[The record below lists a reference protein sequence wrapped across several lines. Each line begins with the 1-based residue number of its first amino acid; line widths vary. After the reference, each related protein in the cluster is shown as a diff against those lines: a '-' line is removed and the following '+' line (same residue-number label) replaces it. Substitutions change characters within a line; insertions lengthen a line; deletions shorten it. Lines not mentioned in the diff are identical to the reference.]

1 MVELAK
7 GWLTLAI
14 VGLIMVVLAFAI
26 QGMPFGFLAIAAGIA
41 WAKWHRPVPFKSFF
55 WGRPAALTALFFVA
69 GEGMALAL
77 QNLYQ
82 LTHGIA
88 VEHFAL
94 ALGGAFAGLAAT
106 ILLHRIFKG
115 LLMPSIFD
123 FVNDPQA
130 LQAFVDGESEQQH
143 QTAYAVESL
152 HPFDVDGASG
162 EVAEVV
168 IGQDGIVRD
177 VVALISRRIE
187 MQRKHKPL
195 GVVLFV
201 GATGAGKTELAKAL
215 SDLIF
220 GADKLL
226 RFDCNEMVESSST
239 QRLIGSPPGYVGS
252 EQGGQLT
259 RGIQRNRTG
268 VLLFDEIEKAHPDV
282 YKVLMGLF
290 DEGRITEQSTGQAA
304 DASGH
309 LIILTSNAEHQKI
322 ADLVKNE
329 QDPAVRRIGVKDALA
344 SVFRPEQLARIDEI
358 YPFPPLDRLAMVRI
372 VAKSLQ
378 HLASEA
384 GIELVKVDAA
394 VLIDAVTMH
403 ERMQQY
409 GIRELLRVVEKR
421 VVDRLFDARRAGH
434 LQVRIAVQG
443 DTVQVLPAEASTVAG
458 GNHADAA

>member
-1 MVELAK
+1 MDEPVK
-7 GWLTLAI
+7 GWLTLAT
-14 VGLIMVVLAFAI
+14 VGLIMVVLGFAI
-26 QGMPFGFLAIAAGIA
+26 QGMPAGFLAAGVGIA
-41 WAKWHRPVPFKSFF
+41 WTKWHRPLPLKSFF
-55 WGRPAALTALFFVA
+55 WGRPAVLTGLFFVA
-69 GEGMALAL
+69 GESAALAL
-77 QNLYQ
+77 QNLYF
-82 LTHGIA
+82 LTHGVA
-88 VEHFAL
+88 AERVAL
-94 ALGGAFAGLAAT
+94 ALVGAVASIAAAT
-106 ILLHRIFKG
+106 FLHRIFKG
-115 LLMPSIFD
+115 ELMPSIFD

-130 LQAFVDGESEQQH
+130 LQAFVNGESEQQH

-152 HPFDVDGASG
+152 HPFDVDGASQ

-220 GADKLL
+220 GGDKLL
-226 RFDCNEMVESSST
+226 RFDCNEMVESSSA
-239 QRLIGSPPGYVGS
+239 QRLIGAPPGYLGS

-268 VLLFDEIEKAHPDV
+268 VILFDEIEKAHPDV

-290 DEGRITEQSTGQAA
+290 DEGRITEQSTGQTM

-309 LIILTSNAEHQKI
+309 LIVLTSNAEHQKI

-344 SVFRPEQLARIDEI
+344 GVFRPEQLARIDEI
-358 YPFPPLDRLAMVRI
+358 YAFPPLDRLAMVSI

-378 HLASEA
+378 HLAKEA

-434 LQVRIAVQG
+434 SQVRIAVQG
-443 DTVQVLPAEASTVAG
+443 DAVQVLPAETSTVTG
-458 GNHADAA
+458 GNHAASA

>member
-1 MVELAK
+1 MAELAK

-14 VGLIMVVLAFAI
+14 VGLIMIILAFAI
-26 QGMPFGFLAIAAGIA
+26 QGMPAGFLAAGAGIA
-41 WAKWHRPVPFKSFF
+41 WTKWSRPLPLKSFF
-55 WGRPAALTALFFVA
+55 WGRPTVLTGLFFVA
-69 GEGMALAL
+69 GEGAALAL
-77 QNLYQ
+77 QNLY
-82 LTHGIA
+82 LLAHGIA
-88 VEHFAL
+88 VERLAL
-94 ALGGAFAGLAAT
+94 ALGGAIAAMAAAMF
-106 ILLHRIFKG
+106 LHRIFKG
-115 LLMPSIFD
+115 LLMPNIFD

-130 LQAFVDGESEQQH
+130 LQAFVNGESEQH
-143 QTAYAVESL
+143 QTGYAVESL

-195 GVVLFV
+195 GVVMFV

-268 VLLFDEIEKAHPDV
+268 VILFDEIEKAHPDV

-290 DEGRITEQSTGQAA
+290 DEGRITEQSTGQTM

-329 QDPAVRRIGVKDALA
+329 QDPAVCRIGVKDALA

-358 YPFPPLDRLAMVRI
+358 YAFPPLDRLAMVRI

-378 HLASEA
+378 HLAREA

-434 LQVRIAVQG
+434 LEVRIAVQG
-443 DTVQVLPAEASTVAG
+443 DTVQVLPAETSTVTGVRHGAS
-458 GNHADAA
+458 A

>member
-1 MVELAK
+1 MAELAK
-7 GWLTLAI
+7 VWLTLAV
-14 VGLIMVVLAFAI
+14 VGLIMIILAFAI
-26 QGMPFGFLAIAAGIA
+26 QGMPLGFLAAGAGIA
-41 WAKWHRPVPFKSFF
+41 WTKWRRPSPLKRFF
-55 WGRPAALTALFFVA
+55 WGRPAVLTGLFFVA
-69 GEGMALAL
+69 GEGTALAL
-77 QNLYQ
+77 QNLCQ

-88 VEHFAL
+88 VERFAL

-130 LQAFVDGESEQQH
+130 LQAFVNGESEQQH

-152 HPFDVDGASG
+152 YPFDVDGASE

-220 GADKLL
+220 GVDKLL

-268 VLLFDEIEKAHPDV
+268 LILFDEVEKAHPDV

-290 DEGRITEQSTGQAA
+290 DEGRITEQSTGQTM

-309 LIILTSNAEHQKI
+309 LIVLTSNAEHQKI

-358 YPFPPLDRLAMVRI
+358 YAFPPLDRLAMVRI

-378 HLASEA
+378 HLAHEA

-434 LQVRIAVQG
+434 SQVRIAVHG
-443 DTVQVLPAEASTVAG
+443 DAVQVLPAETSTVTG
-458 GNHADAA
+458 GNHAATA